1 MSLAFSNDEH
11 HPMIEA
17 LLRPRVPRWEQLN
30 LAIDERD
37 DMLDFALELFEH
49 DRDVALTNYFQNG
62 LEQFEIVK
70 HIASWRG
77 KPVRTMLDFASGY
90 GRLTRF
96 LVHEHLAE
104 EITVS
109 DILEGGMEFQ
119 AREFG
124 VRTILSTAFPENL
137 ATPQKYDLIF
147 VASLFT
153 HLPPATF
160 HPWLKRLATLL
171 EPEGLLIFSVHDE
184 SIAPKKV
191 SEGINFE
198 AYSES
203 RVLDASD
210 YGSTWVTEGYVREQV
225 ASIDPSF
232 ACVRVPF
239 GLSEWQD
246 LYVVSPSPIANPRR
260 RRTPKGFIEHCHV
273 VDDGIRFDGWATV
286 VEEAPDRVEVRID
299 DDIAATTSEFYARGD
314 VASLFASE
322 GATKSGWELLVP
334 HEAVRSFRYQTVT
347 VSVFSRENVE
357 RILFLGTIDAASG
370 FVAKERAR
378 VRDKQLAER
387 DAKIATLEHENAVL
401 AHQRATLEQ
410 QIAAMKQSKFW
421 RARERWFRFKRGV
434 GLTTEE

>member
-1 MSLAFSNDEH
+1 MVET
-11 HPMIEA
+11 
-17 LLRPRVPRWEQLN
+17 LLRTRVPRWEQFN
-30 LAIDERD
+30 RAIDERD
-37 DMLDFALELFEH
+37 DMLDFAMELFEH

-62 LEQFEIVK
+62 LEQFEIVR

-77 KPVRTMLDFASGY
+77 KPVRKMLDFASGY

-96 LVHEHLAE
+96 LVHEQLAE

-124 VRTILSTAFPENL
+124 VRTILSTSFPENL
-137 ATPQKYDLIF
+137 AAPEKYDLIF

-160 HPWLKRLATLL
+160 RPWLERLATLL

-210 YGSTWVTEGYVREQV
+210 YGSTWVTEAYVREQV

-232 ACVRVPF
+232 ACIRVPF

-246 LYVVSPSPIANPRR
+246 LYVVSPSPVANPRR

-273 VDDGIRFDGWATV
+273 GDDGIRFDGWATV

-299 DDIAATTSEFYARGD
+299 DSVVATTSEFFARGD
-314 VASLFASE
+314 VAKLFESE
-322 GATKSGWELLVP
+322 GATKSGWQLVVP
-334 HEAVRSFRYQTVT
+334 HESVRSFRYQTVT
-347 VSVFSRENVE
+347 VSVFSRENIE

-387 DAKIATLEHENAVL
+387 DAAIAGLEHRTAVL
-401 AHQRATLEQ
+401 DHQRATLEQ

-421 RARERWFRFKRGV
+421 RMRERWFALKRAV
-434 GLTTEE
+434 GWTQEE